1 MIEKYLNRIIHG
13 NSLENL
19 KMFPKETIDMV
30 FADPPYNL
38 QLNNDLLRPD
48 QSFVSGVKEDW
59 DRFNSFDHYDKFTE
73 EWLRSIKEILKPNG
87 TIWVIGS
94 YHNIFR
100 LGYILQNLGFWILN
114 DVIWTKTNPMP
125 NFRGKRFTNAHETL
139 IWASKNKKSKYT
151 FNYEAMKSLN
161 GDLQM
166 RSDWSLPICTGNER
180 LKNQDGIKIHPTQK
194 PESLLTRVVM
204 SSSKINDTILDP
216 FFGTGTTGVVAKR
229 LKRNYVGMEENL
241 NYIKEA
247 KKRIKSV
254 NILNPDEIIQTL
266 PKKSE
271 PRIPFGSLVEKK
283 VVSPGELLTDYRK
296 RWVAKVRADGSL
308 ISDKNKGSIHS
319 VGAALQ
325 GLPACN
331 GWTFWHI
338 KRSGKLIP
346 IDNLRLSLRMSN
358 YSF

>member
-1 MIEKYLNRIIHG
+1 
-13 NSLENL
+13 
-19 KMFPKETIDMV
+19 
-30 FADPPYNL
+30 
-38 QLNNDLLRPD
+38 
-48 QSFVSGVKEDW
+48 
-59 DRFNSFDHYDKFTE
+59 
-73 EWLRSIKEILKPNG
+73 
-87 TIWVIGS
+87 
-94 YHNIFR
+94 
-100 LGYILQNLGFWILN
+100 
-114 DVIWTKTNPMP
+114 
-125 NFRGKRFTNAHETL
+125 
-139 IWASKNKKSKYT
+139 
-151 FNYEAMKSLN
+151 
-161 GDLQM
+161 
-166 RSDWSLPICTGNER
+166 
-180 LKNQDGIKIHPTQK
+180 
-194 PESLLTRVVM
+194 
-204 SSSKINDTILDP
+204 
-216 FFGTGTTGVVAKR
+216 
-229 LKRNYVGMEENL
+229 MEENL